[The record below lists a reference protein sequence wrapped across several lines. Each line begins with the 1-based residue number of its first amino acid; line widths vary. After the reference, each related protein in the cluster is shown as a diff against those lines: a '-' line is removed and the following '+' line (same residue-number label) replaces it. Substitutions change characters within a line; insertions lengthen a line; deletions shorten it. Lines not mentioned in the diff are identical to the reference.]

1 MLLTNIAVHGCSW
14 LYTEASSMTVLLCIR
29 LLLLSRRKRKN
40 INGGERAYSL
50 RTLLLEWVVTHFGIF
65 FGCSSFYP
73 FRPPY
78 VKLIL
83 LVLTVSAPALT
94 VSTPNA

>member
-29 LLLLSRRKRKN
+29 LLLLSRKKRKN

-50 RTLLLEWVVTHFGIF
+50 RTLLLEWRPARSNTTNQTNIKVV
-65 FGCSSFYP
+65 C
-73 FRPPY
+73 
-78 VKLIL
+78 
-83 LVLTVSAPALT
+83 
-94 VSTPNA
+94 